1 MKKKFFAGTPMH
13 CSKLYNVPKKMTERM
28 FFHLEKLSRIIIDNV
43 KTNQGMSNNQ
53 LGPNLDSAELQ
64 ANMNICF

>member
-1 MKKKFFAGTPMH
+1 
-13 CSKLYNVPKKMTERM
+13 M